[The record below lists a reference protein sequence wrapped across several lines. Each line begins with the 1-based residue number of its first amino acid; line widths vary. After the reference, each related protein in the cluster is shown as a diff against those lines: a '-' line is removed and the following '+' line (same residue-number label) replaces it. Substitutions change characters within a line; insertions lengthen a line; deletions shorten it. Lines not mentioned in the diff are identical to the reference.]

1 MTKFVALLRG
11 VNVAGHKKIGMP
23 ELCRSCEALGLTEVR
38 SYLQSGNL
46 VFRGQG
52 TPADVAALL
61 KARIAQDFGHEVE
74 VLVMPG
80 EELEHVVSTN
90 PLRPPVGGEAKLYHA
105 TILFRHVSE
114 TRFAELV
121 LPAQEGEKAAMVGRV
136 VLLYCPH
143 GYGKTK
149 LNTRYFEKALGVPG
163 TTRNWRTVLKLRDM
177 SAGEKEK

>member
-1 MTKFVALLRG
+1 MTTFVALLRG

-46 VFRGQG
+46 VFSAVDGNP
-52 TPADVAALL
+52 TDIAATL
-61 KARIAQDFGHEVE
+61 KARIARDFGHEVE

-80 EELEHVVSTN
+80 EELEHIVSTN
-90 PLRPPVGGEAKLYHA
+90 PLRPQSGGEEKLFHA

-114 TRFAELV
+114 TRFAELA
-121 LPAQEGEKAAMVGRV
+121 LPAQEGEKAALVGRV

-149 LNTRYFEKALGVPG
+149 LSTRYFEKALGIPA
-163 TTRNWRTVLKLRDM
+163 TTRNWRTVLKLRDL
-177 SAGEKEK
+177 SAGK